1 MLHVG
6 TFEEIACDAQVIDL
20 IEDMPNDKV
29 VELYEIDKN
38 VKAISKSDKGAA
50 SSNGDKGNKL
60 QSESD
65 KSQASTNVEKA
76 NKMKIKEKKKILQ
89 QKLREKI
96 GMMKM
101 LREMKVN
108 NLKCGGNNQNSDYDQ
123 DSDQE
128 IEHAHE
134 NVLEDDLFEKQ
145 IMKPFLGPFLDLYSL
160 EAHTYEEEDGAEVSS
175 KKKRKKPM
183 PKFKKAIVYYT
194 MKNERKVASV
204 QGGNNTLSNMLTDL
218 YRHTI

>member
-6 TFEEIACDAQVIDL
+6 TFEEIACDAQVTDL

-29 VELYEIDKN
+29 VELYVIDKN
-38 VKAISKSDKGAA
+38 VKAISRSDKGAA

-76 NKMKIKEKKKILQ
+76 NKMVPANVLIDVGVVQE
-89 QKLREKI
+89 EKI

-183 PKFKKAIVYYT
+183 PKVK
-194 MKNERKVASV
+194 
-204 QGGNNTLSNMLTDL
+204 
-218 YRHTI
+218 